1 MQDDLLAGR
10 KTLWQYFQ
18 AISNAY
24 EIGEDHVVP
33 DWIDYDDPALYDLEV
48 PDVNENTVD
57 DDLAGHQ
64 PHHHALDPLCQRCQ
78 GPRQPQTLLMLCR
91 HMNHGLCYNSHTT
104 ETS

>member
-10 KTLWQYFQ
+10 QTLWQYFR

-48 PDVNENTVD
+48 QDVNGNAVD
-57 DDLAGHQ
+57 DDHAGHQ
-64 PHHHALDPLCQRCQ
+64 PHHHALEPLCRAAKDLANPKLYSCFAD
-78 GPRQPQTLLMLCR
+78 T
-91 HMNHGLCYNSHTT
+91 
-104 ETS
+104 